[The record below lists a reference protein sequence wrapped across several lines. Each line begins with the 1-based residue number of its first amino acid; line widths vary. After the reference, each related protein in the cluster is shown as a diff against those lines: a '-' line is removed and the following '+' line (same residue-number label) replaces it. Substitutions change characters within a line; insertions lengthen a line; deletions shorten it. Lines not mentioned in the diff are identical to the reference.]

1 MTCLKDTF
9 LLIIYPLYGNF
20 SLINEYFMEDYR
32 FPVDLPLFYSLAII
46 NTNDNYMKWKIN
58 NIMLI
63 KIIKLFMFYFIV
75 SICVIFIYFILVQI
89 FYETRY
95 KVIEQISEIIQD
107 GQFFEL
113 KDKNDIIKKKNQL
126 LSNLIIKK

>member
-9 LLIIYPLYGNF
+9 LFIIFPLYGNF

-46 NTNDNYMKWKIN
+46 NTNDCYMKWKIN
-58 NIMLI
+58 NIMII

-75 SICVIFIYFILVQI
+75 SISIIFIYFILVQI

-95 KVIEQISEIIQD
+95 KVIEKI
-107 GQFFEL
+107 
-113 KDKNDIIKKKNQL
+113 
-126 LSNLIIKK
+126 